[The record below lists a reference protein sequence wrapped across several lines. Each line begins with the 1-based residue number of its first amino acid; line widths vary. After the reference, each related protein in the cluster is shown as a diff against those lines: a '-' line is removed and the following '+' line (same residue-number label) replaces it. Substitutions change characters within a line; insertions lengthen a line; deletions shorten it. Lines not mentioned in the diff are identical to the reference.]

1 MATRRIVNTDK
12 DILDKGGINASSPPA
27 KLLTPAVIPKYCTSF
42 PAEREKK
49 KLDIAELTYA
59 RSVVAKLLLF
69 TLAMVVAPLG
79 SYYITLNTI
88 FKGAVK
94 NLTPPPIFFSFFLKL
109 TWELEN
115 KNR

>member
-12 DILDKGGINASSPPA
+12 DILNKGGINASGPPA
-27 KLLTPAVIPKYCTSF
+27 KLLTPAVIPKYLLHTILY
-42 PAEREKK
+42 RKK
-49 KLDIAELTYA
+49 KRLDIAELTYT

-94 NLTPPPIFFSFFLKL
+94 NPTPPPNFFL
-109 TWELEN
+109 
-115 KNR
+115 